1 MLKKEEQELQT
12 EQEKLERERN
22 LHIREMK
29 RLVHESA
36 SRFKDGTILHHR
48 YLLLHLIGEFVV
60 DFLSFYSLG
69 SPLTVDTLNS
79 LNHFFT
85 EM

>member
-1 MLKKEEQELQT
+1 MLKKEEQELQM

-36 SRFKDGTILHHR
+36 SRFKDGTVLHHR
-48 YLLLHLIGEFVV
+48 YLLLHLIGESVHI
-60 DFLSFYSLG
+60 LSCPSRFQL
-69 SPLTVDTLNS
+69 S
-79 LNHFFT
+79 LNIL
-85 EM
+85 